1 MVHKTFDNDR
11 NGSSAYTML
20 MQDKLISVWED
31 RVKEWKLSKISETN
45 NILDSS
51 KDDLKNVYVIKKPKS
66 YHPQGASFRK
76 TGKL

>member
-1 MVHKTFDNDR
+1 
-11 NGSSAYTML
+11 ML

-31 RVKEWKLSKISETN
+31 RVKEWKQLSKISETN
-45 NILDSS
+45 NILDFS
-51 KDDLKNVYVIKKPKS
+51 KDDLKNVYVIKKNKS